1 MKYGAHQFLYLLLAV
16 PGIIALL
23 AISYHRKK
31 KRLERFIDRPLI
43 AGLTASYNTWL
54 WWLKHALIVAGL
66 ACLLI
71 SAARPKWGEK
81 LQIYKG
87 KGIDI
92 VVALDASKS
101 MLAQDIKP
109 SRIERAKTD
118 LSALLDNL
126 STNQVGITAFAGDC
140 YVMCPMTTDIEAA
153 KLFLDIIDPNTVPR
167 PGTNL
172 EKAVA
177 VSASLF
183 DPKEDAHKALILI
196 TDGDN
201 LEGNPLPAVD
211 YATSQ
216 GIRIFTIGMGTLEGA
231 PVPVT
236 DAQGNL
242 TQYKKDRENNIVISR
257 LADRELMII
266 AKAGNGRYYRSD
278 GLYINRLLNELEG
291 MRKKEIGGGEYVE
304 YIERYQYF
312 LLAAFL
318 FILAGLFISDRRGP
332 WLPDHA
338 TAFIKNLIR
347 SGLRRNAHV

>member
-1 MKYGAHQFLYLLLAV
+1 MKYGATVYLYILLAV
-16 PGIIALL
+16 PVIIAFL
-23 AISYHRKK
+23 AIGYHRRKK
-31 KRLERFIDRPLI
+31 NLERFIDQPLV
-43 AGLTASYNTWL
+43 APLTASYDTRLSWV
-54 WWLKHALIVAGL
+54 KHALVVAGL
-66 ACLLI
+66 AFLLI

-87 KGIDI
+87 MGID
-92 VVALDASKS
+92 VVLALDASKS

-118 LSALLDNL
+118 LSSLLDNL

-153 KLFLDIIDPNTVPR
+153 KLFLDIIDPNTLPR

-172 EKAVA
+172 EKAVT

-183 DPKEDAHKALILI
+183 DPKEDAYKALVLI

-201 LEGNPLPAVD
+201 LEGNPLPAVE
-211 YATSQ
+211 YAVSQ
-216 GIRIFTIGMGTLEGA
+216 GIRIFTVGRGSIEGS

-236 DAQGNL
+236 DASGTL
-242 TQYKKDRENNIVISR
+242 TQYKKDKDNNIVISR

-278 GLYINRLLNELEG
+278 GLYMNRLLGELEG

-304 YIERYQYF
+304 YVERYQFF

-318 FILAGLFISDRRGP
+318 CILAGLFISDRRGS
-332 WLPDHA
+332 WVPDHA
-338 TAFIKNLIR
+338 AVFIKRLIR